1 MPIER
6 PASRPPSLRELLT
19 DFGPIY
25 SANGLIGFIFA
36 ATGPLAIL
44 MSVGSQGGL
53 SQAQIASWV
62 FGCFGINGVLSI
74 LASWYYRMPLT
85 FFWTIPGAVLVGSA
99 LSHLSFAQVV
109 GAYLACGVLMLVL
122 GLSGWVR
129 RLMQA
134 LPMPIVMGMVAG
146 VFMRFGVDLI
156 YALRDDL
163 ALAGPMVLTF
173 VLMSVLPLGRRFP
186 PLFAAILVGVVIIVA
201 QGSFDVSGMRGAAFA
216 QPVFQRPEFAW
227 QAMFELVVPLAI
239 TVLIVQNGQ
248 GFAVLDAVGHKAPIN
263 MATIGCGAWSLLT
276 ACVGS
281 VSTCLAGPT
290 NAMIASGG
298 DKARHYTGGVLVGL
312 LAIGFGLFS
321 PLFTKLML
329 SSPKAFIATVAGLAM
344 LRVLQTAFTIS
355 FRDRF
360 TLGALVAFL
369 VTVANVP
376 IWNIGAPFWG
386 LVFGYLI
393 SRLLESPDFAATQAS
408 RKAS

>member
-1 MPIER
+1 MSIESISR
-6 PASRPPSLRELLT
+6 RPPSLRELLA
-19 DFGPIY
+19 DLGPVY
-25 SANGLIGFIFA
+25 AVNGLIGFIFA

-44 MSVGSQGGL
+44 MSIGSEGGL

-62 FGCFGINGVLSI
+62 FGCFGINGVLSM

-85 FFWTIPGAVLVGSA
+85 FFWTIPGAVLVGAA
-99 LSHLSFAQVV
+99 LQHLSFAQVV
-109 GAYLACGVLMLVL
+109 GAYLVCGLLMLVL
-122 GLSGWVR
+122 GFSGWVR

-156 YALRDDL
+156 YALRDNL
-163 ALAGPMVLTF
+163 PLAGPMVVTF
-173 VLMSVLPLGRRFP
+173 LLLSVLPLGRRFP
-186 PLFAAILVGVVIIVA
+186 PLFAAILVGIVIIIA

-216 QPVFQRPEFAW
+216 QPVLQAPEFTW
-227 QAMFELVVPLAI
+227 QAIFELVVPLAI

-263 MATIGCGAWSLLT
+263 MATVGCGLWSLLT

-290 NAMIASGG
+290 NAMISSGG
-298 DKARHYTGGVLVGL
+298 EKSRHYIGGMLVGL

-329 SSPKAFIATVAGLAM
+329 SSPKAFVATVAGLAM

-360 TLGALVAFL
+360 TLGALIAFL

-376 IWNIGAPFWG
+376 IFNIGAAFWG
-386 LVFGYLI
+386 LVFGYLC
-393 SRLLESPDFAATQAS
+393 SRLLEPADFKKSGADSAS
-408 RKAS
+408 